1 MPRASSSRRSSR
13 PKARSRARSSAP
25 KANGSRRSS
34 RPRARPRRSTPS
46 SRRSTKASRTRSS
59 SPISTFRRCPRSLTE
74 RRTRSGSSRASS
86 RRRSAT
92 SAGHWEGAPRTTK
105 ADGFGREP
113 RTLLHST
120 PVTEG
125 SKVQEERRRQILHA
139 AVRAFARKGYHACR
153 VSDIAKEAGVA
164 YGLVYHYYRSKE
176 TLLEAIFKGTWGAML
191 GTIRSVE
198 QLDEPAREQVRKVTE
213 IVLRTWKRDP
223 ELVRVLVR
231 EVTRSSQVQQETE
244 EIELAYEA
252 LQRIV
257 EQGQQTGEFR
267 GDLDARLTATIWYG
281 ALEEILTGWAFGQLP
296 DREDDVTRAER
307 AVVEI
312 VAGGLAAD
320 RAATPA

>member
-1 MPRASSSRRSSR
+1 M
-13 PKARSRARSSAP
+13 
-25 KANGSRRSS
+25 
-34 RPRARPRRSTPS
+34 T
-46 SRRSTKASRTRSS
+46 
-59 SPISTFRRCPRSLTE
+59 
-74 RRTRSGSSRASS
+74 
-86 RRRSAT
+86 
-92 SAGHWEGAPRTTK
+92 
-105 ADGFGREP
+105 D
-113 RTLLHST
+113 
-120 PVTEG
+120 G
-125 SKVQEERRRQILHA
+125 SKVQEERRRQILQA

-176 TLLEAIFKGTWGAML
+176 TLLEA
-191 GTIRSVE
+191 IRSVE

-231 EVTRSSQVQQETE
+231 EVTRSSQVQEETD
-244 EIELAYEA
+244 EINLAYQA

-267 GDLDARLTATIWYG
+267 SDLDARLTATIWYG

-296 DREDDVTRAER
+296 DREDDVTRAEH

-312 VAGGLAAD
+312 VAGGLAQD
-320 RAATPA
+320 RAAAPA

>member
-1 MPRASSSRRSSR
+1 M
-13 PKARSRARSSAP
+13 
-25 KANGSRRSS
+25 
-34 RPRARPRRSTPS
+34 T
-46 SRRSTKASRTRSS
+46 
-59 SPISTFRRCPRSLTE
+59 
-74 RRTRSGSSRASS
+74 
-86 RRRSAT
+86 
-92 SAGHWEGAPRTTK
+92 
-105 ADGFGREP
+105 D
-113 RTLLHST
+113 
-120 PVTEG
+120 G
-125 SKVQEERRRQILHA
+125 SKVQEERRRQILQA

-176 TLLEAIFKGTWGAML
+176 TLLEAIFKETWGAML
-191 GTIRSVE
+191 ATIRSVE

-231 EVTRSSQVQQETE
+231 EVTRSSQVQEETD
-244 EIELAYEA
+244 EIDLAYQA

-267 GDLDARLTATIWYG
+267 SDIDARLTATIWYG

-296 DREDDVTRAER
+296 DREDDVTRAEY

-312 VAGGLAAD
+312 VAGGLAQD
-320 RAATPA
+320 RAAAPA